1 MHLKTTI
8 STLALFFAAACGEK
22 PMIEETCEDY
32 GTCDWDLDGWTQADG
47 DCDDDDPTV
56 HPDAEEEWYDG
67 IDQDCSGT
75 SDFDFDED
83 GFDWEEDCDD
93 SDPSS
98 YPGALEIEDD
108 GLDQDCD
115 GWDLVSESEEPNDDN
130 AEEEEEYEND
140 EANNDTKK

>member
-8 STLALFFAAACGEK
+8 STLALFLAVACGEK

-47 DCDDDDPTV
+47 DCDDEDPSV
-56 HPDAEEEWYDG
+56 HPEAVEDWYDG
-67 IDQDCSGT
+67 VDQDCSGT

-93 SDPSS
+93 TDPTT
-98 YPGALEIEDD
+98 YPGALEIADD

-115 GWDLVSESEEPNDDN
+115 GWDLVSDGDLDDDE

-140 EANNDTKK
+140 EATNDTKK